1 MNAPAK
7 QKGLALTSWL
17 AILSVVAFVTGIA
30 FKMVPHYLDYMSLD
44 EIIIQAE
51 AELQRKSSPPRFSSA
66 NDLKDYI
73 RKGMQINGLRDIPD
87 QALKIELT
95 NDTFNVQLDYEQREP
110 LVRTLSLVAHFKKTY
125 QFRIP

>member
-17 AILSVVAFVTGIA
+17 AIISLVAFVAGVA

-51 AELQRKSSPPRFSSA
+51 AELQRKSSPPRFNSA